1 MSTKKILYK
10 TTSMGTSGTFSA
22 KIRIANLTDGGAKE
36 YKHPSKRTVTRLEEN
51 HRRIV
56 AVVAHV
62 SPESVELLASDTN
75 GHYYLV
81 TQEDES

>member
-22 KIRIANLTDGGAKE
+22 KIRIVNLTDGGAKE
-36 YKHPSKRTVTRLEEN
+36 YKHPSKRTDTNRQEN
-51 HRRIV
+51 HLMVVAIV
-56 AVVAHV
+56 AHA
-62 SPESVELLASDTN
+62 SPESVELIASDVN
-75 GHYYLV
+75 GHYYVV

>member
-36 YKHPSKRTVTRLEEN
+36 YKHPSKRTDTNLQEN
-51 HRRIV
+51 HLMIV
-56 AVVAHV
+56 AVIAHV
-62 SPESVELLASDTN
+62 SPESVELIASDTN
-75 GHYYLV
+75 GHYYVV